1 MNHFLT
7 HLKLSFN
14 KELILKEMET
24 ITFDSTLFGDELLR
38 GLINNPSTPSE
49 MRLQE
54 MDNTPETKKLYI
66 QLKTLTKSND
76 IRARFFKQ
84 LANQEL
90 PFHQDKTTLCSINI
104 VLSEEYNPIIFEG
117 VDEIYYKCALINTQP
132 RHGVKAHSMERIILK
147 FSIFDKSYK
156 EVYDSLIMLKDH
168 DR

>member
-14 KELILKEMET
+14 KELILKEMES
-24 ITFDSTLFGDELLR
+24 ITFDGKSFSVPLLR
-38 GLINNPSTPSE
+38 GFINHPSTPSE

-54 MDNTPETKKLYI
+54 LDNTPETKKLYI
-66 QLKTLTKSND
+66 QLQTLTKSND

-84 LANQEL
+84 EANQEL
-90 PFHQDKTTLCSINI
+90 PVHQDITTLCSINI
-104 VLSEEYNPIIFEG
+104 MLSEEYNPIIFEG

-132 RHGVKAHSMERIILK
+132 RHGVKAHSMERIYLK
-147 FSIFDKSYK
+147 FSIFDKSYE
-156 EVYDSLIMLKDH
+156 EVYDSLITLKDH

>member
-54 MDNTPETKKLYI
+54 MDNTPEIKKLYI

-117 VDEIYYKCALINTQP
+117 VDEIYYKCALINTQS
-132 RHGVKAHSMERIILK
+132 RHGVNAHPMERIYLK